1 MQYHPS
7 MPPLGCHKCLWV
19 FRNTFWRTSEISFYL
34 VQIVCG
40 QVDMIKIIGLKVFQ
54 IRVWYELGSMGQP
67 DDRLGGYHL
76 SHTCTFSKITKKLIG
91 NGKSNILWF
100 KSENCK
106 SHQIKPDHFIDR
118 TQIVKN
124 HKYLFGSFVFSF
136 TSFFV
141 IFSFSKILIGFC
153 FAPFKKCE
161 RSHWSISPTLIQ
173 RGQDLES
180 QKRPNYSSKIQ

>member
-67 DDRLGGYHL
+67 DA
-76 SHTCTFSKITKKLIG
+76 FSKITKKLIG